1 MSSLDRFTRIGIGD
15 IGAAEQAAD
24 SQQAAQASL
33 TAAFEKKQQEA
44 SELKDNILDNVETE
58 LFRKPVEDL
67 THKGFQKIGDVSR
80 KVLRQGSELAR
91 AKIAGQPA
99 DTRVPSWSTKYNNPA
114 FDPEANAT
122 AATEEA
128 TPTVARTPRSVEQL
142 APELEDLPP
151 SLPVPPSATESAGLP
166 RDARLAA
173 RDARLAYAQNE
184 LERTRVNSRNLQRVS
199 DGLKNTEVGGG
210 GGNPTSSGGGSGEG
224 GSGIGD
230 DTQGSLGPKT
240 EAAQQDASDAAKAA
254 NQTLTGA
261 EKDAA
266 EQVAKTAGTEVAE
279 GAVDAAA
286 ASSGGLDIFADL
298 AAVGLAIG
306 TAIAGHH
313 QHEAEPPKLPSL
325 SASTQFGI

>member
-33 TAAFEKKQQEA
+33 TAAFEKKQQE
-44 SELKDNILDNVETE
+44 SNELKDNILDNVETE
-58 LFRKPVEDL
+58 LFRKPIEDL
-67 THKGFQKIGDVSR
+67 THKGFQKVGDVSR
-80 KVLRQGSELAR
+80 KVLRQGGELAR

-99 DTRVPSWSTKYNNPA
+99 DTRVPSWSNSYKNPA
-114 FDPEANAT
+114 FDPEENSA
-122 AATEEA
+122 AATEQA
-128 TPTVARTPRSVEQL
+128 NPSVSRTPRSVEQL

-151 SLPVPPSATESAGLP
+151 SLPVPPSASETAGLP
-166 RDARLAA
+166 RDARLAGRQA
-173 RDARLAYAQNE
+173 RMAYAQNE
-184 LERTRVNSRNLQRVS
+184 LERMKVNSRNLGRIQ

-240 EAAQQDASDAAKAA
+240 EAAEQQASDAAKAA
-254 NQTLTGA
+254 NGAASDA

-266 EQVAKTAGTEVAE
+266 EQVAKSGAIEGAE

-298 AAVGLAIG
+298 AAIGLAIG

-313 QHEAEPPKLPSL
+313 QHEAQPPKLPSL